1 MVSNKIAI
9 GIILTIVGYWIVVLS
24 FPALREFHDFSQIGV
39 SNDERCRAF
48 CQVARWWKKKE
59 DFDWDGG
66 DNVRDWIAE
75 TPISVT
81 SHSPSKAATTAT
93 TTTTKTTTPYSPRNY
108 TLENLMDMGFP
119 EEMARE
125 IYQSLRDSPV
135 LRTRVVDTPRLTTRI
150 TGWLKSFFETLIYLG
165 YVLAGLFSC
174 VAAILWCTGG
184 HTRATN
190 WQRRFRK
197 YSNFIT
203 GSFMRV
209 WDWLQEKRSQLHD
222 DLAFC
227 ITFSRLFL
235 THHLK
240 RTGHF
245 ILKTGVVITTISLS
259 PYLLYRILFFFFLKA
274 PHERENNGGF
284 DGAFAI
290 AIHVIIDHPYRVIL
304 ATLITLWCL
313 ARLMGTNDKSNPECY
328 RCLREK
334 KNVSMETVD
343 VGKLCQKH
351 RAAEDKQRKRYRKL
365 RVHKEREMMRK
376 RCSPE
381 VASTLPSGE
390 QFAPVPWHPLPLYD
404 FSSIFSETEAVEE
417 SQEISSYETAQST
430 HSGYMGGFGIS
441 EWERSPS
448 FASTPSMSKSGKER
462 FL

>member
-9 GIILTIVGYWIVVLS
+9 GIIFTIIGYWTVALS
-24 FPALREFHDFSQIGV
+24 FPPLREFHDFSQIGV

-48 CQVARWWKKKE
+48 CQVGRWWKKKE
-59 DFDWDGG
+59 DFKWDGD
-66 DNVRDWIAE
+66 DNFQDWIAE

-81 SHSPSKAATTAT
+81 SHSPSKAASTTAAT
-93 TTTTKTTTPYSPRNY
+93 TTPTPYSPRNY

-135 LRTRVVDTPRLTTRI
+135 LRTRVVGTPRLTTRI

-190 WQRRFRK
+190 WQTRLRN

-203 GSFMRV
+203 GSLMRV
-209 WDWLQEKRSQLHD
+209 WDWSQEKRSQLHD
-222 DLAFC
+222 HLTFC

-235 THHLK
+235 THHLS

-245 ILKTGVVITTISLS
+245 ILQTGIVITTISIP
-259 PYLLYRILFFFFLKA
+259 PYLLYRILFFFLKA
-274 PHERENNGGF
+274 PHERGNNGGF
-284 DGAFAI
+284 DSAFAI
-290 AIHVIIDHPYRVIL
+290 AIHVIIDHPFRVIL
-304 ATLITLWCL
+304 TTLTTLWCL
-313 ARLMGTNDKSNPECY
+313 TRLKGTNDKSKPECY
-328 RCLREK
+328 QCLWKK

-343 VGKLCQKH
+343 VGKLCRKH
-351 RAAEDKQRKRYRKL
+351 RAAEDKQRKRYRKQ
-365 RVHKEREMMRK
+365 RVQKEREMMRK

-381 VASTLPSGE
+381 VATTLPSGE

-404 FSSIFSETEAVEE
+404 FSSIFSEADAVEE
-417 SQEISSYETAQST
+417 SQELSSFETAQST
-430 HSGYMGGFGIS
+430 YLSGHMGHGYGIS
-441 EWERSPS
+441 DWERSPS
-448 FASTPSMSKSGKER
+448 FASTPSMSKGRKER